1 MQKQVVHDGE
11 SSTQDENNRRAI
23 LTKAYFVAASPSS
36 AFSFLLV
43 IDFCFYE
50 VNNILIV

>member
-1 MQKQVVHDGE
+1 
-11 SSTQDENNRRAI
+11 
-23 LTKAYFVAASPSS
+23 VAASPSS

-50 VNNILIV
+50 VNNILIVWSREHQYGDCDSLRMEWD